1 MSPKFARHLAT
12 VKYRLIVPRLFI
24 SHSYIDDTRD
34 SWVSGTTSFVGIKAN
49 VGHFQADMHQR
60 DQESIAAG
68 DSQDSIKIVRHK
80 PFYAAEVVMKDI
92 DLRAMLATF
101 SEPLKQAVS
110 LSFEGERDVNNSTRR
125 PSTAATSDW
134 IDDDD
139 FVETDWSSKH
149 EPDIQL
155 FPVLLC
161 PRLTYFKKN
170 VTSGPAEGSK
180 FGVEDTHTCLLG
192 SEACKRF
199 AMFLSL
205 VL

>member
-1 MSPKFARHLAT
+1 
-12 VKYRLIVPRLFI
+12 
-24 SHSYIDDTRD
+24 
-34 SWVSGTTSFVGIKAN
+34 VGIKAN

-68 DSQDSIKIVRHK
+68 DSQDSIKVVRHK
-80 PFYAAEVVMKDI
+80 PFYAAEVVMKDV

-101 SEPLKQAVS
+101 LEPLKQAVP
-110 LSFEGERDVNNSTRR
+110 LSFEGDQGANNSTRA

-134 IDDDD
+134 IDGDD

-161 PRLTYFKKN
+161 SRLTYFKKN
-170 VTSGPAEGSK
+170 VTSGPIDASK
-180 FGVEDTHTCLLG
+180 FGMEDTHTCLLG
-192 SEACKRF
+192 KEACKLF
-199 AMFLSL
+199 TMFLSL
-205 VL
+205 GF

>member
-1 MSPKFARHLAT
+1 M
-12 VKYRLIVPRLFI
+12 VPHLFI
-24 SHSYIDDTRD
+24 SHVYIDDTRD
-34 SWVSGTTSFVGIKAN
+34 SWASGTTSFVGTKAH
-49 VGHFQADMHQR
+49 VGHLQADMHQR

-68 DSQDSIKIVRHK
+68 DSQDNVKVVRHK

-101 SEPLKQAVS
+101 SDPLKQS
-110 LSFEGERDVNNSTRR
+110 IPLSFEGDPDISNSTRS
-125 PSTAATSDW
+125 PSTAATFDW

-161 PRLTYFKKN
+161 SRLTYFKKN
-170 VTSGPAEGSK
+170 VTSGTVEGSK
-180 FGVEDTHTCLLG
+180 FGIEDTHTCLLG
-192 SEACKRF
+192 SEACKWL
-199 AMFLSL
+199 AIFLSL
-205 VL
+205 VP